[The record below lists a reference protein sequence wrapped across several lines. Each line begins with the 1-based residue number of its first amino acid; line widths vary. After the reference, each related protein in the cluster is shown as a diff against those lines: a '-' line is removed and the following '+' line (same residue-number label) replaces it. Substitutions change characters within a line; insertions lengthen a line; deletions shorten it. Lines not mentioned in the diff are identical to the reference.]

1 MNITLVQMRAFLALA
16 ESLSFTRA
24 ADSLGVTQPTL
35 SAAIRN
41 LETAIGG
48 KLFDRD
54 TRKVALTVLGLD
66 CQRLARQLL
75 NEVDRVEVQLRSH
88 VLGRRGTVR
97 IAAAANLY
105 PSLLLPGLMAFREAH
120 PGVRLE
126 FSDVTSDEA
135 VHRLR
140 AHQADLAVSVRI
152 VGDGDLRSQT
162 LGPYPYV
169 AILPEAHRLAG
180 RRSVRWRDI
189 QSEDVVVLQAR
200 DSITIRVAR
209 ALADTGVTPQAAYRV
224 NELSTA
230 AGLVYGG
237 FGIGLMGYWS
247 AHHILK
253 PGFVIRPLTEP
264 SFSGMINLLTLPSV
278 ELSSQVRHLQ
288 AALLRHAPAL
298 PRL

>member
-1 MNITLVQMRAFLALA
+1 MSITLSQLRAFLALT

-35 SAAIRN
+35 SATIRN
-41 LETAIGG
+41 LETAVGG

-75 NEVDRVEVQLRSH
+75 DEADRVEVQLRSH

-97 IAAAANLY
+97 IAATANLY
-105 PSLLLPGLMAFREAH
+105 PSLLLPGLLAFREAH

-126 FSDVTSDEA
+126 FADVTSDEA

-140 AHQADLAVSVRI
+140 AHQADLAVGVRV
-152 VGDGDLRSQT
+152 VGEAGLRTQS
-162 LGPYPYV
+162 LGSYPYV
-169 AILPEAHRLAG
+169 AILPESHRLAV
-180 RRSVRWRDI
+180 RRSIRWRDI

-209 ALADTGVTPQAAYRV
+209 ALADTGVTPQSAYRV

-237 FGIGLMGYWS
+237 FGVGLMGYWS

-253 PGFVIRPLTEP
+253 PGFVIRQLAEP
-264 SFSGMINLLTLPSV
+264 SFNGMVNLLTLPSI
-278 ELSSQVRHLQ
+278 ELSPQVRHLQ
-288 AALLRHAPAL
+288 NALLRHAPAL